1 MADAVAFR
9 TVARGGN
16 RHPSGYPEA
25 VGPVHCGHIPV
36 QRSLPASAGRT
47 RRCCPAFSE
56 IFASGLPI
64 AVYPAHRWL
73 LCRRS
78 G

>member
-16 RHPSGYPEA
+16 RHPSSCPEA
-25 VGPVHCGHIPV
+25 VGPAHCGHIPV
-36 QRSLPASAGRT
+36 QRSLPALVGRT
-47 RRCCPAFSE
+47 RLCHPAFPE
-56 IFASGLPI
+56 ISALGFPT
-64 AVYPAHRWL
+64 AVYPVHHWSP
-73 LCRRS
+73 CRRS